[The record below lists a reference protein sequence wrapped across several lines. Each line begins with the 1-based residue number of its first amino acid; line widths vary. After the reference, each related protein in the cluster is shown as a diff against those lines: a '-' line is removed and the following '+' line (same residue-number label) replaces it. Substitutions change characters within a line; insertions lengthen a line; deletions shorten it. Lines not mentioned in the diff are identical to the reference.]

1 MPWMSLNAKRHQS
14 GLPVHNG
21 DMQMLKTL
29 PFSISLSAT
38 LCVGLLLSLNAVAQ
52 VAVGSAAS
60 SPVMTPP
67 KPKTS
72 GDPVLACER
81 AARQLLA
88 SKGALSAE
96 VSFAAAPTV
105 APGSAGDTHL
115 VLRGGGSYRSTEGLR
130 TFSYNCNVDAATSE
144 SVGMVMRDTTPV
156 SSKGKAATPVREP
169 DLTHLSPAVCES
181 AVAAALK
188 KRSLRV
194 SEISFESATRTI
206 KQTSASTAE
215 LRGRGR
221 ALPVPGSPYSHFGFE
236 CEFDTRDG
244 RLLSS
249 RLDG

>member
-1 MPWMSLNAKRHQS
+1 M

-21 DMQMLKTL
+21 VMQMLYTP
-29 PFSISLSAT
+29 PFRLFLT
-38 LCVGLLLSLNAVAQ
+38 GTVCVALLLSFGASAQ
-52 VAVGSAAS
+52 VALGPLAAAS
-60 SPVMTPP
+60 APVTNAV
-67 KPKTS
+67 KPAAS
-72 GDPVLACER
+72 ADPVVACER

-88 SKGALSAE
+88 SKGAPAAE
-96 VSFAAAPTV
+96 VNFSAAPTV
-105 APGSAGDTHL
+105 APGSAGDTQL
-115 VLRGGGSYRSTEGLR
+115 LLRGGGSYRSTEGLR

-144 SVGMVMRDTTPV
+144 SVGMVMRDTTPA
-156 SSKGKAATPVREP
+156 STKGKTVVTAVREP

-194 SEISFESATRTI
+194 SEIGFESATRTV

-221 ALPVPGSPYSHFGFE
+221 ALPAPGLPYSHFGFE

-249 RLDG
+249 RLND